1 MDGGFGY
8 PWFDG
13 EGAGWK
19 PLRDSPAFLRGS
31 RGLGGVAFRL
41 GSSITIR
48 QMVGI
53 CFGGCKP
60 RRESTRIRGGQRR
73 RELGSVGGWMEAKL
87 ALANAT
93 MFLPASPQNRSRRR

>member
-31 RGLGGVAFRL
+31 RGLGGVAFGL

-73 RELGSVGGWMEAKL
+73 RELGIGGRLDGSQVGFGERDH
-87 ALANAT
+87 
-93 MFLPASPQNRSRRR
+93 LPAGLTAKP